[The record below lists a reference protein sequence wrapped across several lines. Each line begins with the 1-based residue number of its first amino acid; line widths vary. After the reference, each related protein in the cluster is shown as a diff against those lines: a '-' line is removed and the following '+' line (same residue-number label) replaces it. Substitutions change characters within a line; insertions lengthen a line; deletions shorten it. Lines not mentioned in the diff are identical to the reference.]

1 MDRGAWQ
8 ARVHEVAESQTQLSI
23 FYCYFPLKAEMDLNK
38 MGWQKYWII
47 EINLLCTDMWI
58 LKSKPAMGNLFLS
71 LQLWAR
77 RVLFILERCILLSC
91 DYTPLG
97 ILQLQLILG
106 IIRHLLSDSMFLKQ
120 IGFILYGIN

>member
-1 MDRGAWQ
+1 MD
-8 ARVHEVAESQTQLSI
+8 
-23 FYCYFPLKAEMDLNK
+23 FNK
-38 MGWQKYWII
+38 MGWQKYWTF

-71 LQLWAR
+71 LQLSAR

-91 DYTPLG
+91 DYTHLG
-97 ILQLQLILG
+97 ILQLQVILE

-120 IGFILYGIN
+120 IGIHFCMALIKIKPFLNTFFAGNLDFFFF